1 VSINLD
7 RLKYDAAG
15 LIPAIIQ
22 DEKTSSVL
30 MLAYMNKESLA
41 RTVASGETWFWSRS
55 RQEYWHKGA
64 TSGNVQKVR
73 EIYYDCDA
81 DALLIRVEQTG
92 VACHEGDYSCFHYK
106 LTD

>member
-1 VSINLD
+1 MSINLD

-22 DEKTSSVL
+22 DEKTGSVL
-30 MLAYMNKESLA
+30 MLAYMNQESLA

-81 DALLIRVEQTG
+81 DALLVRVEQIG

-106 LTD
+106 LTN

>member
-1 VSINLD
+1 MSINLD
-7 RLKYDAAG
+7 CLKYDAAG

-22 DEKTSSVL
+22 DEKTGSVL

-41 RTVASGETWFWSRS
+41 RTIACGETWFFSRS